1 MRKAPAPEPVDVGL
15 YAANT
20 PAAFW
25 RLAADVPDWV
35 WAQEAGRLLGDIPG
49 AAQVLDGGGWPAL
62 MAYVLG
68 EGQFGPSHWRLSGT
82 RQFYYRRVR
91 RWLPPWAK
99 PLARQ
104 LLGRRGHQQGPLG
117 WPVEPRFADFLFGL
131 LGATM
136 RLLGLESA
144 PYLHFWPHGK
154 RLAVVLTHDVE
165 GTEGQAFVPAVAA
178 LEESLG
184 FRSSFNFVPEGYAV
198 DAGLRAELGARG
210 FEVGVHGLRHDGG
223 LFANREAFHERSAR
237 INRYLREWGCRGF
250 RAPLMHR
257 QPEWLQELELD
268 YDSSF
273 FDSDPFE
280 PIAGGTMSLW
290 PFFVGRFVELPY
302 TLVQDH
308 TLSQTLGEKTPRL
321 WLEKME
327 YTSRRCGM
335 ALLNSHPDY
344 LRHGEGLA
352 VYRAFLEAIVDR
364 DDAWT
369 ALPHEV
375 ARWWRSRRD
384 SPVRQSPTGGYE
396 TDLEG
401 GVLAEAVVVDGGVE
415 LVRQHPGREGG
426 GRCSTR

>member
-1 MRKAPAPEPVDVGL
+1 MKTAAAPEPVEASL

-25 RLAADVPDWV
+25 RLAAEIPDWA
-35 WAQEAGRLLGDIPG
+35 WLQEAGRLLSGIPG
-49 AAQVLDGGGWPAL
+49 AAEALGGGGWPAL
-62 MAYVLG
+62 MAYILG
-68 EGQFGPSHWRLSGT
+68 EGQFGAAHWRLSGAK
-82 RQFYYRRVR
+82 QFYYRRVR
-91 RWLPPWAK
+91 RWLPPWVK
-99 PLARQ
+99 PVARQ
-104 LLGRRGHQQGPLG
+104 LLGRRGLQQGTLG

-144 PYLHFWPHGK
+144 PYLHFWPRGR

-165 GTEGQAFVPAVAA
+165 GPEGQAFVPAVAA

-184 FRSSFNFVPEGYAV
+184 IRSSFNFVPEGYDV
-198 DAGLRAELGARG
+198 DSGLRAELATRG
-210 FEVGVHGLRHDGG
+210 FEVGVHGLRHDGR
-223 LFANREAFHERSAR
+223 LFANREVFHERSVR
-237 INRYLREWGCRGF
+237 INRYLREWGSHGF

-257 QPEWLQELELD
+257 QPEWLQELELE

-280 PIAGGTMSLW
+280 PIPGGTMSLW

-308 TLSQTLGEKTPRL
+308 TLTQTLGERTPRL

-327 YTSRRCGM
+327 YTRRRCGM
-335 ALLNSHPDY
+335 ALLNTHPDY
-344 LRHGEGLA
+344 LRQGEGLA
-352 VYRAFLEAIVDR
+352 VYRAFLEAIAAR

-369 ALPHEV
+369 TLPHEA
-375 ARWWRSRRD
+375 ARWWRARRD
-384 SPVRQSPTGGYE
+384 SPVSRSPEGGYH

-401 GVLAEAVVVDGGVE
+401 GVMAEAVIVDGGVE
-415 LVRQHPGREGG
+415 LVTRQLESGG
-426 GRCSTR
+426 GP